1 MFNHSTVSSR
11 AKLNPVESSLQPV
24 VPLASGAAGAEVSD
38 PEDAA
43 RYALLRRLAPA
54 IRHDFLGALQ
64 IPGMMMGIIERRL
77 RSTSPDLDSLRS
89 DLASVR
95 AASQNTLSSVMN
107 VMDWIEPESEQTSDA
122 STVVLDCV
130 AMLSASLRLRGFEVV
145 NEVSGVAGQLS
156 RTAVRSVLS
165 AALIALSDHAEA
177 PAVLVI
183 QAQALPDHMEF
194 SVTLHPAE
202 EALTFL
208 HAPLD
213 RPLRWHEVEAL
224 ARAESVKWS
233 RTQDGVRL
241 MFKRAA

>member
-24 VPLASGAAGAEVSD
+24 APLASGAVGAEVSD

-64 IPGMMMGIIERRL
+64 VPGMMIGIIERRL
-77 RSTSPDLDSLRS
+77 RSASPDLDSLRS

-95 AASQNTLSSVMN
+95 AASQKTLSSVMN
-107 VMDWIEPESEQTSDA
+107 VMDWIEPGSEQTSDA
-122 STVVLDCV
+122 NTVALDCV
-130 AMLSASLRLRGFEVV
+130 AMLSASLRFRGFDVV
-145 NEVSGVAGQLS
+145 NEVSGVEGQLS
-156 RTAVRSVLS
+156 RTAAHSVLS
-165 AALIALSDHAEA
+165 AALIALSDHAEG

-183 QAQALPDHMEF
+183 QAQALPDHIEF
-194 SVTLHPAE
+194 SVTLRPAE
-202 EALTFL
+202 EALIF
-208 HAPLD
+208 PQSPPD

-224 ARAESVKWS
+224 ARAEFVKWT